1 MSRLPILAAI
11 LAMLCACATAET
23 PRTATLAMS
32 DRDQAL
38 VGDLDTLI
46 GEARSRLPMVPALSV
61 AVARSDG
68 PIYVRGFGRADL
80 EHGLAAGATTRFY
93 IASST
98 KSLVGLALAR
108 IAAREEIDLDWTLA
122 ELAPDIPFAPE
133 VRAGEVTLRHLL
145 SHTHGLASGSMEF
158 RLAYSGEHDPETL
171 WRLLG
176 TLRPNAEAPLG
187 RFNYGNVGYNV
198 ATLLVERRIGK
209 SWQEIVESE
218 VLVPLG
224 LAQTHA
230 RGLDRARAA
239 SIFAAPYDSLSPG
252 SNARLY
258 LVKEDNTMQSA
269 GGIYST
275 ASDMARWL
283 TVNLGAARARPTP
296 ISAEAIAATHRPVAT
311 MDERFEMF
319 RRTGYGLG
327 WYSGEFGG
335 ETLFHS
341 FGGFAGARA
350 HVSFMPARDVGVAVL
365 VNDQGA
371 GFTLADV
378 IAAFVYDWLGEGPE
392 AAARTA
398 RERIEQIAAQSET
411 RRARR
416 SAEAVQRAQRQWQLS
431 LPRSA
436 YAGRFCNPDYG
447 TIVIDAQDRAL
458 AMEMGRLRSVL
469 EPFEQPDTARAEP
482 NPGSGTVLGFVIED
496 GRVEGVRGFGSTF
509 RRCG

>member
-1 MSRLPILAAI
+1 MSRLPILAV
-11 LAMLCACATAET
+11 LAMLCGCATAQL
-23 PRTATLAMS
+23 PRPAAPALS
-32 DRDQAL
+32 DRDQML
-38 VGDLDTLI
+38 VRDLDTLI
-46 GEARSRLPMVPALSV
+46 EAARAQLPGVPAFSV
-61 AVARSDG
+61 AVARSTG
-68 PIYVRGFGRADL
+68 PIHARGFGRADL
-80 EHGLAAGATTRFY
+80 ERGLAATADTRFY

-108 IAAREEIDLDWTLA
+108 LDARGAIDLDWTLG
-122 ELAPDIPFAPE
+122 ELAPDISFAPE

-145 SHTHGLASGSMEF
+145 SHTHGLASGPIEF
-158 RLAYSGEHDPETL
+158 RLAYSGEHDSETL

-176 TLRPNAEAPLG
+176 GLRPNPEASFG
-187 RFNYGNVGYNV
+187 TFNYGNIGYNV
-198 ATLLVERRIGK
+198 ATLLVERRLGK
-209 SWQEIVESE
+209 SWQEIVETE

-224 LAQTHA
+224 LDQTHA
-230 RGLDRARAA
+230 RGLDRARAT
-239 SIFAAPYDSLSPG
+239 SVFAAPYDSLAPG

-258 LVKEDNTMQSA
+258 LVKEDDTMQSA

-283 TVNLGAARARPTP
+283 TANLAAAHGVPTP
-296 ISAEAIAATHRPVAT
+296 IPADVISATHRPVAA
-311 MDERFEMF
+311 MEERFEMF

-371 GFTLADV
+371 GFVLADV
-378 IAAFVYDWLGEGPE
+378 IAAFVYDWHSDGPE
-392 AAARTA
+392 VAARTA
-398 RERIEQIAAQSET
+398 RERIAQIAAQSET

-416 SAEAVQRAQRQWQLS
+416 AAEAAQRAQRQWQLTLS
-431 LPRSA
+431 RSA
-436 YAGRFCNPDYG
+436 YVGRFCSADYG
-447 TIVIDAQDRAL
+447 TIAITARDDALTMR
-458 AMEMGRLRSVL
+458 MGRLRSAL
-469 EPFEQPDTARAEP
+469 EPFEQAETARAEP
-482 NPGSGTVLGFVIED
+482 NPGSGMVLGFVVES
-496 GRVEGVRGFGSTF
+496 GRVEGLRGFGSTF